1 MLLISN
7 VEILE
12 GFAGALGLYFTK
24 LVLTD
29 HLNHKPYM
37 LIGIV
42 WFITWYIRKVSV
54 NLYKNKKNIRT
65 YFNKLKVDQTIFS
78 N

>member
-1 MLLISN
+1 MLLLSK

-24 LVLTD
+24 ILLTD
-29 HLNHKPYM
+29 HLMHKPYM

-54 NLYKNKKNIRT
+54 NLYKNRKNIRT